1 MMMRVR
7 ELLKSCGLCGKI
19 RSAEIAP
26 FWSLDVASV
35 TVLNRPPGSAGAIS
49 AIRHGRGVS

>member
-19 RSAEIAP
+19 RGAEIVP
-26 FWSLDVASV
+26 VWSVYVASV
-35 TVLNRPPGSAGAIS
+35 TVLNRPPCSIGAIS
-49 AIRHGRGVS
+49 AIRHGRGA